1 MWQCPKCKR
10 EFTRKNQR
18 HACGTGDRDDVI
30 RDRPQSVVEVYR
42 AIEEF
47 TSKLG
52 KVETVARDRYVLF
65 RSSRIFVDLSIMK
78 DVVRVAVHIGR
89 TVDNPIFIKI
99 VDDGK
104 QVTHVA
110 KIANLREL
118 KKLEPYIKEAYEF
131 SVSEQSSS

>member
-1 MWQCPKCKR
+1 MWQCPKCER

-18 HACGTGDRDDVI
+18 HSCGTGNRDDVV

-42 AIEEF
+42 AIEKFVNE
-47 TSKLG
+47 LG

-65 RSSRIFVDLSIMK
+65 RSTRIFVDLSIMK
-78 DVVRVAVHIGR
+78 DVVRVAIHIGR
-89 TVDNPIFIKI
+89 KVGNPLFIKI

-110 KIANLREL
+110 KIGSLGELRQI
-118 KKLEPYIKEAYEF
+118 EPLIKEAYEF
-131 SVSEQSSS
+131 SLS